1 MLQVLRALYR
11 QFVNPNATVC
21 GGDTPFGFD
30 QIFLEQ
36 PLESRIQRTFFY
48 LEEIVRA
55 SLDVLDERVAVQ
67 RLALQCSENHHLQR
81 TGKEVTLF

>member
-1 MLQVLRALYR
+1 MLQVLRTLYC
-11 QFVNPNATVC
+11 QFVNPNAAVC

-30 QIFLEQ
+30 QIFLKQ
-36 PLESRIQRTFFY
+36 PLESWIQRTFFY
-48 LEEIVRA
+48 LQEIVRG

-81 TGKEVTLF
+81 AGKEVPLF